1 MFERILVP
9 LDGSALAECVLPH
22 VIPLARIFHAHVLL
36 VRVLEPPH
44 DHGLAQAIDPVEW
57 HMWKAESQKTL
68 EQVRDRLAAAGVD
81 VEAALLE
88 GQAAQT
94 ICEFAHQRQAS
105 LIVLS
110 SHGEGGLSDWNI
122 GSVVQKLIVRAHTT
136 LLIVPAYLAA
146 DIAGPETHYERL
158 VVPLDGSQRAECA
171 LPIAVR
177 IAEAHGARL
186 LLAHVV
192 RTPEMARHE
201 PLTVEEQHLLQQ
213 VVARNQQA
221 AADYLARMQAQ
232 LSIPTETRLVISKHV
247 VPSLYAVLD
256 DAHTDLVL
264 LTAHGYSGHTAWPCG
279 SVATSFIAHASFP
292 LFIVQDV
299 AHGEQ
304 PASAAELA
312 AREHGGH

>member
-1 MFERILVP
+1 VERKERAIMFERILV
-9 LDGSALAECVLPH
+9 L
-22 VIPLARIFHAHVLL
+22 
-36 VRVLEPPH
+36 
-44 DHGLAQAIDPVEW
+44 
-57 HMWKAESQKTL
+57 
-68 EQVRDRLAAAGVD
+68 
-81 VEAALLE
+81 
-88 GQAAQT
+88 
-94 ICEFAHQRQAS
+94 
-105 LIVLS
+105 
-110 SHGEGGLSDWNI
+110 
-122 GSVVQKLIVRAHTT
+122 
-136 LLIVPAYLAA
+136 
-146 DIAGPETHYERL
+146 
-158 VVPLDGSQRAECA
+158 LDGSQRAECA

-279 SVATSFIAHASFP
+279 SVATSFIAHASVP

-304 PASAAELA
+304 PASAVDRHNAAGGVPAELPGLHPALAPLGARRLAIA
-312 AREHGGH
+312 ALAVQPTRARRNRPPAEPPRPDRPLEDLR